1 MRWSRLGWMNDELMR
16 LKSLELSGYKTFA
29 NKNLF
34 EFAHTITA
42 IVGPN
47 GSGKSNIVDALRW
60 VLGEQSFSLLRG
72 RKTVDMIFSGSE
84 HRSRAGMAF
93 ATVLF
98 NNEDNWLPI
107 DFSEVAIT
115 RRAYRDGQNEY
126 LLNGQ
131 KVRLKD
137 VSELLGTSGLAER
150 TYTIVGQGLIDTALS
165 LRADERRKLFEEA
178 AGIGLYRSRR
188 EEALRRL
195 NTTQRNLERV
205 RDILEELKPRL
216 RSLERQSRRAQEY
229 EQVKAD
235 LQVML
240 REWYGYHWHRAQRD
254 LKAAREQANRQET
267 VLKTTREKHAG
278 IEEQMTAIRDDLFRV
293 RARLNS
299 WHRELSQLHNRRE
312 NLSRDLAV
320 SAERQRALK
329 ERRVSLTQT
338 LTRLEEELA
347 LHRVRAEAAEKDV
360 EHAQSLLTES
370 RQQLE
375 TARKALDARQRARQK
390 AERVLEDAR
399 QHANQLTN
407 RRAGMSA
414 RLTELESRLDRQRMA
429 LTAADQSLAQ
439 TTQAIQVAETKVE
452 TAAQELSD
460 AQKAREKAQTNLQN
474 HREHMIAIEQT
485 RKQSLDARAS
495 LNTEIARLQ
504 AQLQVL
510 DQAEKSLSGYAE
522 GTRQLL
528 QAAQKGQLTGA
539 RGALSSYLDVPAEL
553 ETAIA
558 SALGEY
564 TDGVLLNPDA
574 GVESA
579 LSALE
584 EISARAVLLPL
595 GKMAPVDSIPPP
607 GDSAYLGLAADLIH
621 APAELRPVLDVL
633 LGRTWVVRDR
643 AGAQRLGSRSTL
655 PVGTRIVTLTGELF
669 RVDGPIQAGAGGGA
683 GTISRPRQ
691 RRELSNQLEA
701 VQEQV
706 ADFAQQIQQLEVE
719 LAQLRGE
726 ESQYAEA
733 VRIALGT
740 EEQAH
745 GDRRDARAVLD
756 TTRKQQE
763 WQSRQRA
770 EIEKEI
776 IMAEKD
782 FRQATEEIAQLE
794 NEFVKAQEAVKEAQ
808 TQISGL
814 ALEDFQGQVA
824 HWTAQNAVAERA
836 VNDASSRRDERETA
850 LDAAQ
855 QELQRQSAE
864 IALVEHEME
873 ELETS
878 RAQLRQEESQLGGQM
893 SALQVLIQPA
903 EVELETEERAQE
915 TIHTTET
922 DARHALNVAER
933 HHAQAQIG
941 LARSQ
946 EALDALRRRIED
958 DFGLVA
964 FEYEEDV
971 AGPTPLPLAG
981 MVETLPVVQVLSP
994 ELGEAVKRQR
1004 AQLRRIGPVNP
1015 EAQHEFQEVKE
1026 RLEFTTI
1033 QIADLEKAEDDI
1045 RQVVAEL
1052 DGLMEREFRRT
1063 FDAVAQVFKVIFT
1076 RLFGGGTAQLLLT
1089 DPEDLTNTG
1098 VEIEARLPGRRPQE
1112 LSLLSGGERSL
1123 TASALI
1129 FSLLKVSPTPF
1140 CVLDEVDAML
1150 DEVNVHRFADLLR
1163 ELSINTQFIIIT
1175 HNRNTVQV
1183 ADTIYGITMGPDST
1197 SQVLSLKLDEVAER
1211 MKELE

>member
-1 MRWSRLGWMNDELMR
+1 MH

-29 NKNLF
+29 NRNLF
-34 EFAHTITA
+34 EFSHTITA

-47 GSGKSNIVDALRW
+47 GSGKSNIVDSLRW

-84 HRSRAGMAF
+84 HRSRAGMAS

-98 NNEDNWLPI
+98 NNESNWLPI

-126 LLNGQ
+126 LLNSQ

-150 TYTIVGQGLIDTALS
+150 TYTIVGQGLIDAALS

-178 AGIGLYRSRR
+178 AGIGLFRARR

-195 NTTQRNLERV
+195 DTTQRNLERV

-216 RSLERQSRRAQEY
+216 RSLERQSRRAKEY

-254 LKAAREQANRQET
+254 LKAAREQANRQEA
-267 VLKTTREKHAG
+267 VLEATREKHAG
-278 IEEQMTAIRDDLFRV
+278 IEEQIAAIRDNLYRV

-312 NLSRDLAV
+312 SLSRDLAV
-320 SAERQRALK
+320 YAERQRALE
-329 ERRVSLTQT
+329 ERRVSLMQT
-338 LTRLEEELA
+338 LTRFEEELA
-347 LHRVRAEAAEKDV
+347 FHRERLEAAEKDA
-360 EHAQSLLTES
+360 ERAQSLLTES

-375 TARKALDARQRARQK
+375 TARDALNARQRARQK
-390 AERVLEDAR
+390 AELALEDAWQR
-399 QHANQLTN
+399 ANQLTN
-407 RRAGMSA
+407 HRAGLSA
-414 RLTELESRLDRQRMA
+414 RQNELESRLEGQRMA
-429 LTAADQSLAQ
+429 LTTADQSLAQ
-439 TTQAIQVAETKVE
+439 TTHVIQAAETNVE
-452 TAAQELSD
+452 TAAQQFSD
-460 AQKAREKAQTNLQN
+460 AQTAREEAQTNLQN
-474 HREHMIAIEQT
+474 HRERMTTMEQT

-495 LNTEIARLQ
+495 LNAEMARLQ

-528 QAAQKGQLTGA
+528 QAAQKGHLTGA

-553 ETAIA
+553 ETAIT

-564 TDGVLLNPDA
+564 MDGVLLNPDIRL
-574 GVESA
+574 ETA

-584 EISARAVLLPL
+584 KISARTVLLPL
-595 GKMAPVDSIPPP
+595 GTMVPDESISPPDDP
-607 GDSAYLGLAADLIH
+607 ACLGLAADLVR

-633 LGRTWVVRDR
+633 LGRTWVVHDR
-643 AGAQRLGSRSTL
+643 AGAQRLGNQPTL
-655 PVGTRIVTLTGELF
+655 PTGTRIVTLAGELF
-669 RVDGPIQAGAGGGA
+669 RADGPIQAGAGGVS

-691 RRELSNQLEA
+691 RRELSTKLES

-706 ADFAQQIQQLEVE
+706 VDFDRQIQQLDAE

-733 VRIALGT
+733 VRMALGT

-745 GDRRDARAVLD
+745 GRERDARAALD

-770 EIEKEI
+770 GIEKEI
-776 IMAEKD
+776 IQAEKD
-782 FRQATEEIAQLE
+782 YRQAAEETARLE
-794 NEFVKAQEAVKEAQ
+794 NEIVQGQEAVKEAR
-808 TQISGL
+808 TQLSGL

-824 HWTAQNAVAERA
+824 HWTTQIAVAERA
-836 VNDASSRRDERETA
+836 VNDASSRRNERKTA

-855 QELQRQSAE
+855 RETQRQSAE
-864 IALVEHEME
+864 AALVGREMD

-878 RAQLRQEESQLGGQM
+878 RARLRQEESQLGDQM

-903 EVELETEERAQE
+903 EAELETGERAQE
-915 TIHTTET
+915 TIQTTEAE
-922 DARHALNVAER
+922 ARQALNVAER
-933 HHAQAQIG
+933 HHAQAQIA

-964 FEYEEDV
+964 FAYEEDV

-981 MVETLPVVQVLSP
+981 MVETLSVVQVLSP
-994 ELGEAVKRQR
+994 ELEEAVKRQR

-1015 EAQHEFQEVKE
+1015 EAQNEFQEVQE
-1026 RLEFTTI
+1026 RFEFTTT
-1033 QIADLEKAEDDI
+1033 QIADLEQAEDDI
-1045 RQVVAEL
+1045 RQVIAEL

-1063 FDAVAQVFKVIFT
+1063 FDAVAQEFEVIFS

-1089 DPEDLTNTG
+1089 DPDDLTNTG

-1211 MKELE
+1211 MEELE